1 MTVKSGFLENGLCF
15 QKFLKRFEGLWKYWI
30 LNSKKGTVLS
40 NTELNPFL
48 LEFVYPV
55 GISA

>member
-15 QKFLKRFEGLWKYWI
+15 QKFLKRFEGLWNNWI
-30 LNSKKGTVLS
+30 LNSKKGLVLS

-48 LEFVYPV
+48 
-55 GISA
+55 

>member
-1 MTVKSGFLENGLCF
+1 MFYVFKNS
-15 QKFLKRFEGLWKYWI
+15 KRFEGLWKYWI

-48 LEFVYPV
+48 
-55 GISA
+55 

>member
-1 MTVKSGFLENGLCF
+1 MTVKSGFLENVLCF
-15 QKFLKRFEGLWKYWI
+15 QKFLNRFEELLNYWI
-30 LNSKKGTVLS
+30 LNSKKGSFLS